1 MNPSEYE
8 TMYRVEERYWWYRG
22 MRRIA
27 RRAAPGLFRL
37 VAGER
42 LLDVGCGTG
51 ANLADM
57 APPGGDVR
65 GVGLDLSFEGLRF
78 CRRRNLSRLVLGN
91 AEELPFRS
99 GVFSG
104 VSCRDVLGQVVDDA
118 RALCEIAR
126 VARSGAPVY
135 LTVAALRAF
144 AGDQDAATHVLRRY
158 SAQDL
163 RRKAEAAGLSA
174 GRSGYANFF
183 LSPAIFAVRRL
194 RALLLPQREPAVV
207 RSEFHLAP
215 GLLNAPLTALL
226 CFEAELLGLIRFP
239 FGASALFFGSKRWD
253 KIPLAHMNHSL
264 TRS

>member
-1 MNPSEYE
+1 MNPNEYE

-27 RRAAPGLFRL
+27 RRAAPGLFRIA
-37 VAGER
+37 VGER
-42 LLDVGCGTG
+42 LLDVACGTG

-57 APPGGDVR
+57 APPGGAVR
-65 GVGLDLSFEGLRF
+65 GVGLDLSLAGLRL
-78 CRRRNLSRLVLGN
+78 CRRRGLSRLVLGR

-104 VSCRDVLGQVVDDA
+104 VSCRDALGCVPDDS
-118 RALCEIAR
+118 RALREIAR
-126 VARSGAPVY
+126 VAGPGAPVY

-158 SAQDL
+158 TVQDL
-163 RRKAEAAGLSA
+163 RWKAEAAGLSA
-174 GRSGYANFF
+174 GRSGYANFL

-194 RALLLPQREPAVV
+194 RALILPKRETAAV
-207 RSEFHLAP
+207 RSEFDLAP

-226 CFEAELLGLIRFP
+226 GFEAKLLGLFRFP
-239 FGASALFFGSKRWD
+239 FGVSAFYSGSKRLD
-253 KIPLAHMNHSL
+253 
-264 TRS
+264 